1 MRKLLFGALCIM
13 AIVAFATPGAASP
26 ADQSAGVDKI
36 AAIGNPNVCILVDG
50 AIGKRTPVT
59 LAKRLPNLID
69 QTKYTLIPL
78 ERGNE
83 AFQQYKA
90 SNKMVINQFYTEP
103 LHTSDA
109 TAIARKLNCDYAV
122 FVRLVHSIPKLD
134 GGLINTR
141 YEVFLTFHV
150 RVISTAD
157 GKVVLNKNT
166 VKSGTSNAIYMGS
179 PSLENAYAEALG
191 RILDEVTAVPLVFAP
206 EPAQAPAK

>member
-1 MRKLLFGALCIM
+1 MRKLLFGALCLM
-13 AIVAFATPGAASP
+13 AIVAFAAPGAAAP
-26 ADQSAGVDKI
+26 ADQSAGAEKVV
-36 AAIGNPNVCILVDG
+36 AIGNPNVCILVDG
-50 AIGKRTPVT
+50 AIGKKTPDT

-69 QTKYTLIPL
+69 QTKYTLMPL
-78 ERGNE
+78 EKGND
-83 AFQQYKA
+83 AVQQYKT

-109 TAIARKLNCDYAV
+109 TAIARSLNCDYAV
-122 FVRLVHSIPKLD
+122 FIRLVHSIPKLD

-141 YEVFLTFHV
+141 YEVFLTFYV

-157 GKVVLNKNT
+157 GKVVLSKST

-191 RILDEVTAVPLVFAP
+191 RILDEVTAVPLAFAP

>member
-1 MRKLLFGALCIM
+1 MRKLLCGALCIM
-13 AIVAFATPGAASP
+13 AIMAFAALGAAAP
-26 ADQSAGVDKI
+26 ADQPAGAEKI
-36 AAIGNPNVCILVDG
+36 VAIGNPNVCILVDG
-50 AIGKRTPVT
+50 AIGKKTPDT
-59 LAKRLPNLID
+59 LAKRLPNIID
-69 QTKYTLIPL
+69 QTKYTLMPL
-78 ERGNE
+78 EKVN
-83 AFQQYKA
+83 AAVQQYKA

-109 TAIARKLNCDYAV
+109 TAIARSLNCDYAV

-150 RVISTAD
+150 RVISTAG
-157 GKVVLNKNT
+157 GKIVLNKNT